1 MILKQFPKKQSFL
14 ELVRTSNVI
23 PLCTEI
29 LADMETRVSILQN
42 FFPKFMVG
50 SRLYF
55 ISR

>member
-14 ELVRTSNVI
+14 ELARTSNVI